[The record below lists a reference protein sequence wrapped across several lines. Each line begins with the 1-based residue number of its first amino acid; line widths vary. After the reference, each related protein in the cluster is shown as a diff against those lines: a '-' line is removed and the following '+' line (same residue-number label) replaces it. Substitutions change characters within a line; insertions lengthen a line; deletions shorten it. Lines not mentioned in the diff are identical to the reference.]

1 MFLSPI
7 IVTNFKDHK
16 ICTFRRKNPDL
27 WHKLENCLICCWCCC
42 YVPKTVVDEARF
54 AKDVAD
60 TAQETVQNNRGDN
73 QGSSDDWDSGRSS
86 IVTKQ
91 PH

>member
-1 MFLSPI
+1 M
-7 IVTNFKDHK
+7 K
-16 ICTFRRKNPDL
+16 IGDSVLVINNCHQYYKSQNLRRKNPDL

-73 QGSSDDWDSGRSS
+73 QDWDSGRSS

>member
-1 MFLSPI
+1 M
-7 IVTNFKDHK
+7 
-16 ICTFRRKNPDL
+16 
-27 WHKLENCLICCWCCC
+27 
-42 YVPKTVVDEARF
+42 DEARF

-60 TAQETVQNNRGDN
+60 TAQETVQNNRGDDP
-73 QGSSDDWDSGRSS
+73 GSSDDWDSGRSS

>member
-1 MFLSPI
+1 MHILYSLKAADSKRL
-7 IVTNFKDHK
+7 FKFEIFD
-16 ICTFRRKNPDL
+16 RRKNPDL

-60 TAQETVQNNRGDN
+60 TAQETVQNNRG
-73 QGSSDDWDSGRSS
+73 GDSGRSS
-86 IVTKQ
+86 IVKEQ
-91 PH
+91 PQ

>member
-1 MFLSPI
+1 M
-7 IVTNFKDHK
+7 
-16 ICTFRRKNPDL
+16 
-27 WHKLENCLICCWCCC
+27 
-42 YVPKTVVDEARF
+42 DEARF

-73 QGSSDDWDSGRSS
+73 QESSGDWDSGRSS
-86 IVTKQ
+86 IVKEQ

>member
-1 MFLSPI
+1 M
-7 IVTNFKDHK
+7 
-16 ICTFRRKNPDL
+16 
-27 WHKLENCLICCWCCC
+27 
-42 YVPKTVVDEARF
+42 DEARF

-60 TAQETVQNNRGDN
+60 TAQATVQNNRGDN
-73 QGSSDDWDSGRSS
+73 QESSDDWDSGRSS